1 MVGANLMFLSCGGA
15 DEVEVA
21 AVGAGSVAAEE
32 NDVGIEG
39 FALSAAKE
47 EVVYGFIGG
56 SVSYRG
62 SVGGVVDF
70 CC

>member
-1 MVGANLMFLSCGGA
+1 MTGANLMPLSCEGA

-21 AVGAGSVAAEE
+21 AVGAVRVADEE

-39 FALSAAKE
+39 FAFSAAKE